1 MWQQKAK
8 VQWLGLGDRNTK
20 YFHTKASERKK
31 KNTILGLV
39 DEEGNWRNS
48 KEDIANIVVSYFE
61 KMYTTSCPSREAE
74 VIVTIPTRITEEMNQ
89 FLTKELTKEEVKKA
103 LKQMHPTKAPE
114 PKGMS
119 AIFFQKYWYIV
130 GNDIICMV
138 LNVLNSNMSM
148 AKINRTNTT
157 LVPKTKNATKMT
169 EFRPI
174 SLCNVVYK
182 LVSKVLANRLKTI
195 LPQIITEN
203 QSAFLHERLIT
214 DNVLVAFELMHY
226 LDHKREG
233 NDCFMAVKL
242 DMSKA
247 YDRVKWGFIEKVM
260 ERMGF
265 HEKWIN
271 LIMSCITTVTYSVL
285 INGVARGCIAPSRGL
300 HKGDPISLYLF
311 LLRTDG
317 FFSLINNAARNNML
331 SGISICRGCPMVT
344 HLFYADDSMLFCKAS
359 TQECRNL
366 MAILDLYE
374 AASRQKVN
382 ADKSSIFFSI
392 NTPLELKVEI
402 MEVMGPMQDSKHNKY
417 LGLPLII

>member
-39 DEEGNWRNS
+39 DEE
-48 KEDIANIVVSYFE
+48 
-61 KMYTTSCPSREAE
+61 

-103 LKQMHPTKAPE
+103 LKQMHPTKAPG
-114 PKGMS
+114 PKCMS

-148 AKINRTNTT
+148 AEINRTNIT

-182 LVSKVLANRLKTI
+182 LVFKVLANRLKTI

-300 HKGDPISLYLF
+300 HQGDPISLYLF
-311 LLRTDG
+311 LLRADH

>member
-1 MWQQKAK
+1 
-8 VQWLGLGDRNTK
+8 
-20 YFHTKASERKK
+20 
-31 KNTILGLV
+31 
-39 DEEGNWRNS
+39 
-48 KEDIANIVVSYFE
+48 
-61 KMYTTSCPSREAE
+61 
-74 VIVTIPTRITEEMNQ
+74 
-89 FLTKELTKEEVKKA
+89 
-103 LKQMHPTKAPE
+103 
-114 PKGMS
+114 
-119 AIFFQKYWYIV
+119 
-130 GNDIICMV
+130 
-138 LNVLNSNMSM
+138 
-148 AKINRTNTT
+148 
-157 LVPKTKNATKMT
+157 
-169 EFRPI
+169 
-174 SLCNVVYK
+174 
-182 LVSKVLANRLKTI
+182 
-195 LPQIITEN
+195 
-203 QSAFLHERLIT
+203 
-214 DNVLVAFELMHY
+214 
-226 LDHKREG
+226 
-233 NDCFMAVKL
+233 MAVKL

-247 YDRVKWGFIEKVM
+247 YDRVKWGFIENVM

-285 INGVARGCIAPSRGL
+285 INGVARGCIVPSRGL
-300 HKGDPISLYLF
+300 HQGDPISLYLF
-311 LLRTDG
+311 LLRADD

-344 HLFYADDSMLFCKAS
+344 HLFFADDSLLFCKAS